1 MNQTLGRAFGKITDV
16 MAILQ
21 LHLMG
26 NQTNKTAANFAI
38 VSHHQLF
45 QLIHLAIS
53 RHFGDIDPVAMLVLS
68 AMQIAYAASM
78 DEIMWYAKWCCLV
91 TVFNLC
97 VRMSGEALHVR
108 IHSQR
113 WNAGVLLL
121 IFSEALWS

>member
-78 DEIMWYAKWCCLV
+78 DEIMWYAK
-91 TVFNLC
+91 
-97 VRMSGEALHVR
+97 
-108 IHSQR
+108 
-113 WNAGVLLL
+113 
-121 IFSEALWS
+121 